1 ILGEDFIFLLRCLFG
16 PPNSINLRNILW
28 HGFPCE
34 EEFSPTPAIWY
45 YSLIV
50 VLAMS
55 VCAKVKS
62 SEVSCK
68 VLIRRH
74 TKKAFIGL
82 YHLPQNFNWDE
93 QNKAD
98 CVQGTTNYLTTSDFE
113 QLILNERG
121 N

>member
-1 ILGEDFIFLLRCLFG
+1 M
-16 PPNSINLRNILW
+16 NLRNILW
-28 HGFPCE
+28 HGFICE

-50 VLAMS
+50 VLALS
-55 VCAKVKS
+55 VCAKAKS
-62 SEVSCK
+62 SEVSCE

-82 YHLPQNFNWDE
+82 YNLPQTFNWDE
-93 QNKAD
+93 QDRAD
-98 CVQGTTNYLTTSDFE
+98 CVRGTTNYLTKSEFE
-113 QLILNERG
+113 QTYELIPNGCG